1 MIDFESLSERRK
13 PLAVVGLGYVGLP
26 LAVAFSHHFDVVGFD
41 ISERRIEELKS
52 GHDHTREVPEDR
64 LQAAKIR
71 FSTDPA
77 VLRDCAVI
85 IVAVPT
91 PIDSHHSPD
100 LTPVVGS
107 SNTVGSNMSKGVV
120 VCYES
125 TVYPGLTEEICVP
138 IMEKN
143 SGLKFG
149 RDFTVGYS
157 PERINPGDKVHK
169 LETITKDRFR
179 FRQTHR

>member
-1 MIDFESLSERRK
+1 M
-13 PLAVVGLGYVGLP
+13 GLP

-52 GHDHTREVPEDR
+52 GHDHTREVPEDK

-91 PIDSHHSPD
+91 P
-100 LTPVVGS
+100 
-107 SNTVGSNMSKGVV
+107 
-120 VCYES
+120 
-125 TVYPGLTEEICVP
+125 
-138 IMEKN
+138 
-143 SGLKFG
+143 
-149 RDFTVGYS
+149 
-157 PERINPGDKVHK
+157 RI
-169 LETITKDRFR
+169 
-179 FRQTHR
+179 